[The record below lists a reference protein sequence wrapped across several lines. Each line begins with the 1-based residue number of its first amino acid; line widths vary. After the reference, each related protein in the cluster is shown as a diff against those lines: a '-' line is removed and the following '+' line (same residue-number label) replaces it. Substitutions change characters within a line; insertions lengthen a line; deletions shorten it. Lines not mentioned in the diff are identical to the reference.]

1 MSKILTSY
9 FAKINKMDFR
19 ISEPVS
25 IARFTPKWYI
35 GEKCLE
41 LAPSA
46 EILLAYKEDEDW
58 EKFKKHYLEEL
69 SRLNPHEIHRKLQKL
84 GRGKNVVLLCFEKDH
99 FKCHRSI
106 CAKWLRDKLGISVQE
121 LNI

>member
-1 MSKILTSY
+1 MKILTSY
-9 FAKINKMDFR
+9 FAKMHKMDFR

-35 GEKCLE
+35 GEKCLA

-46 EILLAYKEDEDW
+46 KILSEYKEDGDW
-58 EKFKKHYLEEL
+58 NKFKRHYLEEL
-69 SRLNPHEIHRKLQKL
+69 NHVNPNEVYHKLQKI
-84 GRGKNVVLLCFEKDH
+84 GRGKNVVLLCFEKDY

-106 CAKWLRDKLGISVQE
+106 CAKWLRDKLGIRVQE
-121 LNI
+121 LNL